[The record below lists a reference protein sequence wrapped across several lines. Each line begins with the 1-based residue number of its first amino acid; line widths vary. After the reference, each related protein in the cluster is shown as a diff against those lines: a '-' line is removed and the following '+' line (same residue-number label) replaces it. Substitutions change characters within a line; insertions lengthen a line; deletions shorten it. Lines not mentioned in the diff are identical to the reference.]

1 MASFDTGSVVRIRIF
16 SHSFLN
22 NYFIFG
28 FVAFAETRPV
38 SGSARIE
45 VIFTQQGLIEGNF
58 ELYQIVMNFEHIN
71 YKVQLYQKIHS
82 YFVSTFVTISMV
94 L

>member
-58 ELYQIVMNFEHIN
+58 KLYQIVMNVEHIN
-71 YKVQLYQKIHS
+71 YTRKYNCIKIKDNHFLAS
-82 YFVSTFVTISMV
+82 KRQRG
-94 L
+94 